1 MNLHLPKQL
10 ETLVAGEAT
19 MRAIKDE
26 EVARMAA
33 LAVRSGGQLT
43 DGQRRACLE
52 RLADRIAAARTSV
65 YRRSLASLVTD
76 SGRDQ
81 AAA

>member
-1 MNLHLPKQL
+1 MNLRLPQQL
-10 ETLVAGEAT
+10 ENLVAREAT
-19 MRAIKDE
+19 IKAIKDE
-26 EVARMAA
+26 EIERMAA
-33 LAVRSGGQLT
+33 LAAKNGGQLT

-65 YRRSLASLVTD
+65 YRRSLATVVTGG
-76 SGRDQ
+76 GRDQ